1 MSAQIQAIFR
11 RPGRPEPRRYAD
23 SDASSDMEAG
33 LSDVELEE
41 QRTARIARKED
52 ELAGREERERRLA
65 KERSKKERMKG
76 EA

>member
-1 MSAQIQAIFR
+1 
-11 RPGRPEPRRYAD
+11 
-23 SDASSDMEAG
+23 
-33 LSDVELEE
+33 VELEE